1 MDIFGRCN
9 GAGGSTV
16 TGSEVGIARVTSSEP
31 RSVVASGTSSGTADS
46 TETVTGSETE
56 TTTATGI
63 GTGSRMQLT
72 GASAP
77 GAAASPESG
86 VSPLADAYMKMTSD
100 ILAERTLGDSAGL
113 WGGEHS
119 GELVKTGEFFFLNQ
133 HFW

>member
-9 GAGGSTV
+9 GVVGGSTV
-16 TGSEVGIARVTSSEP
+16 TGSGVGTARVTNSE
-31 RSVVASGTSSGTADS
+31 SVSGTGVASGTSSGTVNS
-46 TETVTGSETE
+46 SGT
-56 TTTATGI
+56 

-86 VSPLADAYMKMTSD
+86 VSPLADAYTKMTSD

-119 GELVKTGEFFFLNQ
+119 GELVRTGE
-133 HFW
+133 

>member
-9 GAGGSTV
+9 GGGSSV
-16 TGSEVGIARVTSSEP
+16 TGSGVGTSRVTSSE
-31 RSVVASGTSSGTADS
+31 SGSSAGVASGTSSGTVDS
-46 TETVTGSETE
+46 SGS
-56 TTTATGI
+56 
-63 GTGSRMQLT
+63 GTGTGGRMQLT

-86 VSPLADAYMKMTSD
+86 VSPLADAYTKMTSD

-119 GELVKTGEFFFLNQ
+119 GELVRTGESF
-133 HFW
+133 